1 MNVTIVITIILK
13 RTWVDGMIWAWK
25 DRWHLPRATRQ
36 GRGPR
41 SRSQNSS
48 NRPEGRREYWSSFL
62 QFRHRKIQTDLEKWE
77 FREALKRF
85 ENCGQGED
93 SNSFKSWEFQTVWA
107 ACQEHHQRSRSKR
120 FFWSFSFSN
129 KYNEGGIKM
138 IVTLWLA
145 RYVCCRTLK
154 KIESFE
160 KFTRKWKEY
169 EE

>member
-1 MNVTIVITIILK
+1 MILK

-25 DRWHLPRATRQ
+25 DRWRLPQATRQ
-36 GRGPR
+36 GREPR

-48 NRPEGRREYWSSFL
+48 NRPEGRREYWSIFV

-120 FFWSFSFSN
+120 FFLKFFFFQQIQ
-129 KYNEGGIKM
+129 GIKM
-138 IVTLWLA
+138 IVTLCLA
-145 RYVCCRTLK
+145 RYVCCSTLK
-154 KIESFE
+154 KIEMFK
-160 KFTRKWKEY
+160 KFTRK
-169 EE
+169 